1 MDDQPK
7 PPAEGP
13 PEGPGL
19 SSREEREALLG
30 EILAQAD
37 APAKPSPDAPSL
49 SSEQERE
56 AMLAE
61 VARDSEAREVGRR
74 PTGPRRATT
83 PLRLAVALLS
93 TAVAGWLW
101 LFPPAF
107 LGPPPGGEMST
118 ARIEAG
124 LRMAVALQAE
134 RIFAHRD
141 QVRRLPDFLREV
153 GDSLPG
159 ILYRRLDGGTFLLLG
174 RAGDVEVE
182 YRSDQPLA
190 EFIAP
195 ALRTLETP
203 P

>member
-1 MDDQPK
+1 
-7 PPAEGP
+7 
-13 PEGPGL
+13 
-19 SSREEREALLG
+19 
-30 EILAQAD
+30 
-37 APAKPSPDAPSL
+37 
-49 SSEQERE
+49 
-56 AMLAE
+56 
-61 VARDSEAREVGRR
+61 
-74 PTGPRRATT
+74 
-83 PLRLAVALLS
+83 
-93 TAVAGWLW
+93 
-101 LFPPAF
+101 
-107 LGPPPGGEMST
+107 
-118 ARIEAG
+118 
-124 LRMAVALQAE
+124 MAVALQAE

>member
-1 MDDQPK
+1 
-7 PPAEGP
+7 
-13 PEGPGL
+13 
-19 SSREEREALLG
+19 
-30 EILAQAD
+30 
-37 APAKPSPDAPSL
+37 
-49 SSEQERE
+49 
-56 AMLAE
+56 
-61 VARDSEAREVGRR
+61 
-74 PTGPRRATT
+74 
-83 PLRLAVALLS
+83 
-93 TAVAGWLW
+93 
-101 LFPPAF
+101 
-107 LGPPPGGEMST
+107 MST

-190 EFIAP
+190 EFVAP